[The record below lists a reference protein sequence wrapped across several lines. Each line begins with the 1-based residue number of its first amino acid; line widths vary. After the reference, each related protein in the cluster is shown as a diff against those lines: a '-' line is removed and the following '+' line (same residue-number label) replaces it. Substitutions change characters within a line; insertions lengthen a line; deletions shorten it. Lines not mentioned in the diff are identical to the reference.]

1 MQIGRVVG
9 HATATVKHPTLQGKR
24 LLLVQ
29 LLGPGDRHDGEPIL
43 AVDQLGA
50 SVGARV
56 VATTDAVL
64 VREMVGAR
72 NSPIRW
78 TVMGL
83 CDADE

>member
-1 MQIGRVVG
+1 MQIGLVVG

-29 LLGPGDRHDGEPIL
+29 MLGTDEQPDGEPIL

-50 SVGARV
+50 SLGARV
-56 VATTDAVL
+56 LATTDSL
-64 VREMVGAR
+64 GAR
-72 NSPIRW
+72 EITGVKNSPIRW

-83 CDADE
+83 CDG